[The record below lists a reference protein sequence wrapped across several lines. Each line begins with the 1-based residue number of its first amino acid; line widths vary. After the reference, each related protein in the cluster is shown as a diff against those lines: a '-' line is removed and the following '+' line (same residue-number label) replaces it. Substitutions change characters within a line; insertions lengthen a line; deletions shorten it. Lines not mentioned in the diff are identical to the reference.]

1 MILSKYLI
9 IAEKYNN
16 RELSIWTCRNTAQGY
31 IKLLLSIGYTKEE
44 VQLYK
49 LLKWP
54 LFSRKLKT
62 YPKNNKII
70 ISYFSSFNRRLT
82 N

>member
-1 MILSKYLI
+1 MILFKYLI
-9 IAEKYNN
+9 ITEKYNN
-16 RELSIWTCRNTAQGY
+16 RELSIWTCRNTAQKH

-54 LFSRKLKT
+54 LFSRKLKHIQ
-62 YPKNNKII
+62 K
-70 ISYFSSFNRRLT
+70 
-82 N
+82 

>member
-1 MILSKYLI
+1 MTLSKYLI

-16 RELSIWTCRNTAQGY
+16 KELSIWTCRNTAQGY

-49 LLKWP
+49 LLKWS
-54 LFSRKLKT
+54 LFSKKIKI
-62 YPKNNKII
+62 YSKII
-70 ISYFSSFNRRLT
+70 K
-82 N
+82 

>member
-16 RELSIWTCRNTAQGY
+16 KELSIWTCRNAAQGY

-49 LLKWP
+49 LL
-54 LFSRKLKT
+54 
-62 YPKNNKII
+62 NIH
-70 ISYFSSFNRRLT
+70 
-82 N
+82 

>member
-1 MILSKYLI
+1 MILFKYLI

-16 RELSIWTCRNTAQGY
+16 RELSIWTCRNTAQGH

-54 LFSRKLKT
+54 LFSKKLK
-62 YPKNNKII
+62 YIQK
-70 ISYFSSFNRRLT
+70 
-82 N
+82 

>member
-1 MILSKYLI
+1 MILFKYLI
-9 IAEKYNN
+9 ITEKYNN
-16 RELSIWTCRNTAQGY
+16 RELSIWTCRNTAQRH

-54 LFSRKLKT
+54 LFSKKIKT
-62 YPKNNKII
+62 YSKII
-70 ISYFSSFNRRLT
+70 K
-82 N
+82 

>member
-1 MILSKYLI
+1 MDLQKYCT
-9 IAEKYNN
+9 
-16 RELSIWTCRNTAQGY
+16 RVY

-62 YPKNNKII
+62 YPKITK
-70 ISYFSSFNRRLT
+70 
-82 N
+82 

>member
-1 MILSKYLI
+1 MILFKYLI
-9 IAEKYNN
+9 ITEKYNN
-16 RELSIWTCRNTAQGY
+16 RELSIWTCRNTAQRY

-54 LFSRKLKT
+54 LFSKKIKT
-62 YPKNNKII
+62 YLKI
-70 ISYFSSFNRRLT
+70 T
-82 N
+82 K

>member
-1 MILSKYLI
+1 MILFKYLI
-9 IAEKYNN
+9 IIEKYNN
-16 RELSIWTCRNTAQGY
+16 RELSVWTSRNTAQRY

-49 LLKWP
+49 LSKWP

-62 YPKNNKII
+62 YPKITK
-70 ISYFSSFNRRLT
+70 
-82 N
+82 

>member
-1 MILSKYLI
+1 MVLFKYLI
-9 IAEKYNN
+9 ITEKYNN
-16 RELSIWTCRNTAQGY
+16 RKLSIWTYRNTTQGY

-44 VQLYK
+44 VQVYK

-62 YPKNNKII
+62 YPKITK
-70 ISYFSSFNRRLT
+70 
-82 N
+82 

>member
-1 MILSKYLI
+1 MILFKYLI
-9 IAEKYNN
+9 ITKKYNN
-16 RELSIWTCRNTAQGY
+16 RELSIWTCRNTAQRH

-54 LFSRKLKT
+54 LFSKKIKT
-62 YPKNNKII
+62 YSKII
-70 ISYFSSFNRRLT
+70 K
-82 N
+82 

>member
-1 MILSKYLI
+1 MILFKYLI
-9 IAEKYNN
+9 ITEKYNN
-16 RELSIWTCRNTAQGY
+16 RELSIWTCRNTAQGH

-54 LFSRKLKT
+54 LFSKKIKT
-62 YPKNNKII
+62 YLKI
-70 ISYFSSFNRRLT
+70 T
-82 N
+82 K

>member
-1 MILSKYLI
+1 MILFKYLI
-9 IAEKYNN
+9 ITEKYNN
-16 RELSIWTCRNTAQGY
+16 RELSIWTCKNTAQRH

-62 YPKNNKII
+62 YPKII
-70 ISYFSSFNRRLT
+70 K
-82 N
+82 

>member
-31 IKLLLSIGYTKEE
+31 EE

-62 YPKNNKII
+62 YPKITK
-70 ISYFSSFNRRLT
+70 
-82 N
+82 

>member
-1 MILSKYLI
+1 MILFKYLI
-9 IAEKYNN
+9 ITEKYNN

-49 LLKWP
+49 LLKWL
-54 LFSRKLKT
+54 LFSRKLKHIQ
-62 YPKNNKII
+62 K
-70 ISYFSSFNRRLT
+70 
-82 N
+82 

>member
-16 RELSIWTCRNTAQGY
+16 RELSIWTCRNTAQRH

-54 LFSRKLKT
+54 LFSKKLKHIQ
-62 YPKNNKII
+62 K
-70 ISYFSSFNRRLT
+70 
-82 N
+82 

>member
-1 MILSKYLI
+1 MISFKYLI

-16 RELSIWTCRNTAQGY
+16 KELSVWTCRNTAQRY
-31 IKLLLSIGYTKEE
+31 IKLLLSVGYTKEE

-54 LFSRKLKT
+54 LFLRKLKT
-62 YPKNNKII
+62 YPKITK
-70 ISYFSSFNRRLT
+70 
-82 N
+82 

>member
-1 MILSKYLI
+1 MILFKYLI
-9 IAEKYNN
+9 ITEKYNN
-16 RELSIWTCRNTAQGY
+16 RELSIWTCRNTAQKH

-54 LFSRKLKT
+54 LFSKKIKT
-62 YPKNNKII
+62 YSKII
-70 ISYFSSFNRRLT
+70 K
-82 N
+82 